1 MRYITIIACL
11 LITQLG
17 LAAEVR
23 DASTNPI
30 VKLATEK
37 GDIVLELFP
46 AKAPISVDNFIKHV
60 NSFHYDGLIFHR
72 VIKGFMIQSGG
83 FTFDLTPRLSDR
95 TPITNESKNGLS
107 NSRGTI
113 AMARTNDPDSA
124 QAQFFINHAGNSRL
138 DTRGERI
145 GYAVF
150 GKVTSGMDVVD
161 SIAKVSTQTVSAY
174 SDVPVEPIR
183 ILTARLL
190 NPEAWTA
197 LKDPEPVVPAFERP
211 VPLK

>member
-1 MRYITIIACL
+1 MRYIPIIACL
-11 LITQLG
+11 LITHLG

-23 DASTNPI
+23 DASTNPM
-30 VKLATEK
+30 VNLATEK

-95 TPITNESKNGLS
+95 APITNESKNGLS

-124 QAQFFINHAGNSRL
+124 HAQFFINHAGNSRL
-138 DTRGERI
+138 DTRGEKI

-150 GKVTSGMDVVD
+150 CKVTSGMNVVD
-161 SIAKVSTQTVSAY
+161 SIAQVSTQTVSAY
-174 SDVPVEPIR
+174 SDVPV
-183 ILTARLL
+183 
-190 NPEAWTA
+190 
-197 LKDPEPVVPAFERP
+197 
-211 VPLK
+211 